1 MVSSPIRSSASQGA
15 AGRWSTALFLFG
27 PIGAWIFTF
36 TIVPVLI
43 LTVISF
49 WTTTAYGIKPVWTL
63 NNYRTIVS
71 NYVYLDAFL
80 RTLRI
85 AAITTVLT
93 LVAAYPTAF
102 VLSRLTGSIKTV
114 ALLLVFLPFWTSY
127 VVRSFLWLPMLGR
140 NGLLNFL
147 LLKAGFVSRP
157 VDWLIYNEGA
167 VYVGLIYAYM
177 LFMFLPI
184 YQSLDMQD
192 PKLQEAASDLGATP
206 MQVLRRV
213 VLPLSLPGVFSGC
226 TMVFLFAC
234 GAFVTPQILGG
245 ASTMM
250 AGNVIGSQFQMSN
263 NWGLG
268 AALSVT
274 LMVGVIACF
283 ALSAW
288 RLGLMQLFAGDH
300 Q

>member
-1 MVSSPIRSSASQGA
+1 MAPA
-15 AGRWSTALFLFG
+15 A
-27 PIGAWIFTF
+27 AWIVAF
-36 TIVPVLI
+36 TIVPMII
-43 LTVISF
+43 LTAISF
-49 WTTTAYGIKPVWTL
+49 WTTTAYGVKPIWTVE
-63 NNYRTIVS
+63 NYRTILG
-71 NYVYLDAFL
+71 NYVYVDAFL

-85 AAITTVLT
+85 AGVTTVLT
-93 LVAAYPTAF
+93 LLAAYPMAF
-102 VLSRLTGSIKTV
+102 ALSRLAGPAKSIV
-114 ALLLVFLPFWTSY
+114 LLFVFLPFWTSY

-140 NGLLNFL
+140 NGLVNFL
-147 LLKAGFVSRP
+147 LLKLGLVSHP

-167 VYVGLIYAYM
+167 VYVGLVYAYM

-184 YQSLDMQD
+184 YQSLDRQD

-206 MQVLRRV
+206 TQVFRRV
-213 VLPLSLPGVFSGC
+213 IFPLSLPGVFSGC

-268 AALSVT
+268 SSLSVT
-274 LMVGVIACF
+274 LMVSVICCF

-288 RLGLMQLFAGDH
+288 RLGLLQLFARDAR
-300 Q
+300 

>member
-1 MVSSPIRSSASQGA
+1 LL
-15 AGRWSTALFLFG
+15 AGPAMTWLFV
-27 PIGAWIFTF
+27 F
-36 TIVPVLI
+36 TIVPVAM

-49 WTTTAYGIKPVWTL
+49 WSSTAYGIKPDWTL
-63 NNYRTIVS
+63 DNYRTIFG
-71 NYVYLDAFL
+71 NYVYVGTFL

-85 AAITTVLT
+85 AGVTTLLT
-93 LVAAYPTAF
+93 LLAAYPMAL
-102 VLSRLTGSIKTV
+102 VLSRLRGATKTIV
-114 ALLLVFLPFWTSY
+114 LLLVFLPFWTSY

-147 LLKAGFVSRP
+147 LLKAGIIARP
-157 VDWLIYNEGA
+157 VEWFIYNEGA
-167 VYVGLIYAYM
+167 VYVGLVYAYM

-184 YQSLDMQD
+184 YQSLDKQD
-192 PKLQEAASDLGATP
+192 RKLEEAASDLGATP
-206 MQVLRRV
+206 IQAFRRV
-213 VLPLSLPGVFSGC
+213 VFPLSLPGVFSGC

-234 GAFVTPQILGG
+234 GAYVTPQILGG

-250 AGNVIGSQFQMSN
+250 AGNVIGSQFQISN
-263 NWGLG
+263 NWALG

-274 LMVGVIACF
+274 LMVTVVACF

-288 RLGLMQLFAGDH
+288 RQGLQLFAGAR

>member
-1 MVSSPIRSSASQGA
+1 MVVNQSPHDEARAATRSAH
-15 AGRWSTALFLFG
+15 ALLLTVPAFGWLF
-27 PIGAWIFTF
+27 IF
-36 TIVPVLI
+36 TIVPAVM

-49 WTTTAYGIKPVWTL
+49 WSSTAYGIKREWTL
-63 NNYRTIVS
+63 ENYRTIFD
-71 NYVYLDAFL
+71 NYVYVGTFT

-85 AAITTVLT
+85 AAITTLLT
-93 LVAAYPTAF
+93 LLAAYPMAL
-102 VLSRLTGSIKTV
+102 VLSRLRGGAKTV
-114 ALLLVFLPFWTSY
+114 ILLLVFLPFWTSY

-140 NGLLNFL
+140 NGLINFL
-147 LLKAGFVSRP
+147 LIRAGIVERP

-167 VYVGLIYAYM
+167 VYIGLVYAYM

-184 YQSLDMQD
+184 YQSLNKQD
-192 PKLQEAASDLGATP
+192 RKLEEAASDLGATP
-206 MQVLRRV
+206 FQAFRRV
-213 VLPLSLPGVFSGC
+213 IFPLSLPGVFSGC

-234 GAFVTPQILGG
+234 GAYVTPQILGG

-250 AGNVIGSQFQMSN
+250 AGNVISSQFQISN
-263 NWGLG
+263 NWALG

-274 LMVGVIACF
+274 LMVMVLLCF

-288 RLGLMQLFAGDH
+288 RLGLLQLFSGAR

>member
-1 MVSSPIRSSASQGA
+1 LLVAPA
-15 AGRWSTALFLFG
+15 A
-27 PIGAWIFTF
+27 AWIVTF
-36 TIVPVLI
+36 TVAPMVI
-43 LTVISF
+43 LTAISF
-49 WTTTAYGIKPVWTL
+49 WTTTAYGVKPVWTL
-63 NNYRTIVS
+63 DNYRTIFG
-71 NYVYLDAFL
+71 NYVYVDTFL

-85 AAITTVLT
+85 AGITTVLT
-93 LVAAYPTAF
+93 LLAAYPMAF
-102 VLSRLTGSIKTV
+102 ALSRLAGPAKSV
-114 ALLLVFLPFWTSY
+114 VLLLVFLPFWTSY

-140 NGLLNFL
+140 NGLVNFL
-147 LLKAGFVSRP
+147 LMKFALVSRP

-184 YQSLDMQD
+184 YQSLDKQD

-206 MQVLRRV
+206 AQVFRRV
-213 VLPLSLPGVFSGC
+213 IFPLSLPGVFSGC

-250 AGNVIGSQFQMSN
+250 AGNVIGSQFQISN

-268 AALSVT
+268 ASLSVT
-274 LMVGVIACF
+274 LMVSVIGCF
-283 ALSAW
+283 TLSAW
-288 RLGLMQLFAGDH
+288 RLGLLQLFARDTR
-300 Q
+300 